1 MRDNTGSEQSNLKP
15 KPDVT
20 VVIPARYGSSRF
32 PGKAIAMLGTKPVI
46 QHVYEQAA
54 ACRAVS
60 EVVVATDDE
69 RIQRAVQAFGGQAVL
84 TSGDFRTGTD
94 RVASVARSR
103 QSRFFLNLQGDEI
116 PSDPELLTGLIEPFI
131 ASGAE
136 MGTLRRALHTA
147 EELQNSA
154 VVKVVCDR
162 QGRALYFSRAPI
174 PLVRDD
180 PDRRPVKG
188 LHYIHLGVYIYTR
201 ETLLRLASL
210 PAGALEDAEKLE
222 QLRALDHGITIR
234 VWDTEHASLRIDT
247 PADASSAA
255 ESFRRQATNKALETS
270 SRL

>member
-1 MRDNTGSEQSNLKP
+1 MVKS

-32 PGKAIAMLGTKPVI
+32 PGKPIAMLDRKPII
-46 QHVYEQAA
+46 QRVYEQAG

-69 RIQRAVQAFGGQAVL
+69 RIRRIVEEFGGQAVL
-84 TSGDFRTGTD
+84 TSGDFRSGTD

-103 QSRFFLNLQGDEI
+103 PGRFFLNLQGDEI
-116 PSDPELLTGLIEPFI
+116 PADPELLRDLIEPFV

-136 MGTLRRALHTA
+136 MGTLKRALHTA
-147 EELQNSA
+147 EELQNAA
-154 VVKVVCDR
+154 VVKVVTDR

-180 PDRRPVKG
+180 PDRQPAKG

-201 ETLLRLASL
+201 ETLLRLTSL
-210 PAGALEDAEKLE
+210 PTGVLEEAEKLE
-222 QLRALDHGITIR
+222 QLRALDHGIAI
-234 VWDTEHASLRIDT
+234 
-247 PADASSAA
+247 
-255 ESFRRQATNKALETS
+255 
-270 SRL
+270 

>member
-1 MRDNTGSEQSNLKP
+1 MP

-32 PGKAIAMLGTKPVI
+32 PGKPIAMLGHKTII
-46 QHVYEQAA
+46 QQVYEQAA

-60 EVVVATDDE
+60 EVVVATDDP
-69 RIQRAVQAFGGQAVL
+69 RIQQKVEEFGGKAVL
-84 TSGDFRTGTD
+84 TTGEFRSGTD

-103 QSRFFLNLQGDEI
+103 PGRFFLNLQGDEI
-116 PSDPELLTGLIEPFI
+116 PADPELLSDLIEPFV

-136 MGTLRRALHTA
+136 MGTLKRALHTA
-147 EELQNSA
+147 EELQNAA
-154 VVKVVCDR
+154 VVKVVTDR

-180 PDRRPVKG
+180 PDRQPAKG

-210 PAGALEDAEKLE
+210 PTGGLEEAEKLE
-222 QLRALDHGITIR
+222 QLRALDHGIAIQ
-234 VWDTEHASLRIDT
+234 VWETQHASLRIDT
-247 PADASSAA
+247 PADVLSAV
-255 ESFRRQATNKALETS
+255 ESMRRLALNKPLETS
-270 SRL
+270 TRL